1 MDGSTSE
8 VKSYRKIVISN
19 PVVQSVRKWTS
30 VLQLQLKF
38 NNRTVITLPFRKWLI
53 WTWSS
58 LPDLISE
65 SDIPMGANLAS
76 PKPLS
81 PHFWAEK
88 LTGLRD
94 EQFIST
100 ASTATTKVD
109 TKNTPQWLYK
119 AHNPPAC
126 KKSVNDTTQRWVI
139 QAWWHEEWQLVAS
152 SVFVTQSLILWRFL
166 LFYSSRHKLI
176 CVQVAWCSLYCNWVI
191 SPSELLA
198 FCLLFE
204 TMWKALCITHNLNI
218 KIYAAWL

>member
-19 PVVQSVRKWTS
+19 PVLQSVRKWTS

-38 NNRTVITLPFRKWLI
+38 NNRTVITLPFRKLLI
-53 WTWSS
+53 WTQSS
-58 LPDLISE
+58 LADLISE

-109 TKNTPQWLYK
+109 TKNTQQWLYK
-119 AHNPPAC
+119 AHTLPAC
-126 KKSVNDTTQRWVI
+126 KKSVNDTSQHWGSSLTMEWFRQDGI
-139 QAWWHEEWQLVAS
+139 KKWQLVAS
-152 SVFVTQSLILWRFL
+152 SVFVTQLLILRWFL
-166 LFYSSRHKLI
+166 PSIFLNTSWDACKLYG
-176 CVQVAWCSLYCNWVI
+176 ALYCPVWCHVQ
-191 SPSELLA
+191 
-198 FCLLFE
+198 
-204 TMWKALCITHNLNI
+204 
-218 KIYAAWL
+218 YY

>member
-1 MDGSTSE
+1 MGPHLRW
-8 VKSYRKIVISN
+8 SYRNIVISN
-19 PVVQSVRKWTS
+19 PVLQSVRKWTS

-38 NNRTVITLPFRKWLI
+38 NNCTVITLPFRKLLI
-53 WTWSS
+53 WTQSS

-109 TKNTPQWLYK
+109 TKNTQQWLYK
-119 AHNPPAC
+119 AHTLPAC
-126 KKSVNDTTQRWVI
+126 KKSVNDTSQHWGSSLTM
-139 QAWWHEEWQLVAS
+139 EWFRQDGIKNDSYCGVKCLCHTIAGFVLVS
-152 SVFVTQSLILWRFL
+152 TFHLPQ
-166 LFYSSRHKLI
+166 HKFI
-176 CVQVAWCSLYCNWVI
+176 CVQAVWCSLLPWVMSTAMFRI
-191 SPSELLA
+191 SSM
-198 FCLLFE
+198 LF
-204 TMWKALCITHNLNI
+204 
-218 KIYAAWL
+218 

>member
-19 PVVQSVRKWTS
+19 PVLQSLRKWTS

-38 NNRTVITLPFRKWLI
+38 NNRTVITLPFRKLLI
-53 WTWSS
+53 WTQSS
-58 LPDLISE
+58 LADLISE

-81 PHFWAEK
+81 SHFWAEK

-109 TKNTPQWLYK
+109 TKNTQQWLYK
-119 AHNPPAC
+119 ARTLPAC
-126 KKSVNDTTQRWVI
+126 KKSVNDTSQYWGSSLTM
-139 QAWWHEEWQLVAS
+139 EWFRQDSIKNDSLCLQVSLSNNCWYCGGFYLPSSIAQVDMRAS
-152 SVFVTQSLILWRFL
+152 CMVFSTALSDV
-166 LFYSSRHKLI
+166 SSHI
-176 CVQVAWCSLYCNWVI
+176 
-191 SPSELLA
+191 
-198 FCLLFE
+198 
-204 TMWKALCITHNLNI
+204 
-218 KIYAAWL
+218 